1 MEKIS
6 VGLICW
12 MDAAKPDPAPI
23 EKVEATSTVFRTRY
37 PLGGVDAWLG
47 HVEGFNQIFSRDLKY
62 HGDRKRV

>member
-23 EKVEATSTVFRTRY
+23 EKVEATSTSFSNEVSS
-37 PLGGVDAWLG
+37 GGELMPGWDMSKDS
-47 HVEGFNQIFSRDLKY
+47 IKY
-62 HGDRKRV
+62 FPGI